1 MASPSDKRFTTIR
14 YLNSRANPLPSK
26 DVPPASCNRSTSG
39 NTQDS
44 STPKNEITAKSRR
57 KRRYSDTEGNGRSD
71 GSPDGKRLASTR
83 PVVGH
88 DIRKAEP
95 SPRNDLHPSS
105 ERAPTG
111 VTARKEG
118 ATGKLRKRR
127 HSDADGADHVS
138 ESQLRRQNLSASTRP
153 GLGQSTSSVIKKESP
168 WRIYDGGYDLSV
180 GGLVTV
186 AKKRRPVSE
195 VAEVVAIRK
204 LSGSSKND
212 SLSTL
217 FQVQGE
223 YFVKCTEAYESEAD
237 LYIVLEHMPISL
249 VQVVAAPVHPRET
262 HVAAIVGQVRF
273 QPISPQCR
281 R

>member
-1 MASPSDKRFTTIR
+1 M
-14 YLNSRANPLPSK
+14 
-26 DVPPASCNRSTSG
+26 
-39 NTQDS
+39 
-44 STPKNEITAKSRR
+44 
-57 KRRYSDTEGNGRSD
+57 
-71 GSPDGKRLASTR
+71 
-83 PVVGH
+83 
-88 DIRKAEP
+88 
-95 SPRNDLHPSS
+95 
-105 ERAPTG
+105 
-111 VTARKEG
+111 
-118 ATGKLRKRR
+118 
-127 HSDADGADHVS
+127 
-138 ESQLRRQNLSASTRP
+138 
-153 GLGQSTSSVIKKESP
+153 IKKESP
-168 WRIYDGGYDLSV
+168 WRIYDGGYDLRV

-186 AKKRRPVSE
+186 AKKKRPVSE

-223 YFVKCTEAYESEAD
+223 YFVKCAEAYESEAD

-249 VQVVAAPVHPRET
+249 VQVVTAPVHPRET

>member
-1 MASPSDKRFTTIR
+1 MAK
-14 YLNSRANPLPSK
+14 K
-26 DVPPASCNRSTSG
+26 
-39 NTQDS
+39 
-44 STPKNEITAKSRR
+44 K
-57 KRRYSDTEGNGRSD
+57 
-71 GSPDGKRLASTR
+71 R
-83 PVVGH
+83 PV
-88 DIRKAEP
+88 A
-95 SPRNDLHPSS
+95 
-105 ERAPTG
+105 
-111 VTARKEG
+111 
-118 ATGKLRKRR
+118 
-127 HSDADGADHVS
+127 
-138 ESQLRRQNLSASTRP
+138 
-153 GLGQSTSSVIKKESP
+153 
-168 WRIYDGGYDLSV
+168 
-180 GGLVTV
+180 
-186 AKKRRPVSE
+186 E

-262 HVAAIVGQVRF
+262 HVAAVVGQVRF